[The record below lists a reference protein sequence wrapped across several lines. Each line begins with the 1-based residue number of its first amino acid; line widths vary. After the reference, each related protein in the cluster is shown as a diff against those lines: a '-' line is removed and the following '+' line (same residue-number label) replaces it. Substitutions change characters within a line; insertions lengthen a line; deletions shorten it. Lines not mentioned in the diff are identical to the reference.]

1 MRALQLLD
9 ISAPLSGLGLASR
22 DGMLDRS
29 RPRERL
35 WHAGPERLTDA
46 ELIAIVLGTGVRGR
60 PALTVADAVVTAAG
74 GLATLARAT
83 PAELAEAHGVGAAQA
98 ARLAAGFE
106 LGRRALRPAPDRRG
120 LTQPRDVLDLL
131 RPRLAGLEQ
140 ELFFAIALDGR
151 NRVIDAVEIAR
162 GQLTGV
168 EVHPREVF
176 RPLIRMAA
184 AGAVV
189 AHNHPSGDPTPS
201 GDDIGLTRRLRAVG
215 ELVGIPIVD
224 HIVIAGD
231 RCVSIAEWL
240 GTEL

>member
-1 MRALQLLD
+1 
-9 ISAPLSGLGLASR
+9 
-22 DGMLDRS
+22 MLDRTDRTDRTDCS

-35 WHAGPERLTDA
+35 WLAGPDRLTDA

-60 PALTVADAVVTAAG
+60 PALAVADDVVTAAG
-74 GLATLARAT
+74 GLHILARAS
-83 PAELAEAHGVGAAQA
+83 PAELSLAHGVGAAQA

-106 LGRRALRPAPDRRG
+106 LGRRALAAAPDRQA
-120 LTQPRDVLDLL
+120 LSTPADVLHLL
-131 RPRLAGLEQ
+131 QPRLAGLAQ
-140 ELFFAIALDGR
+140 EVFFAIGIDAR
-151 NRVIDAVEIAR
+151 NRIVGAVEIAR
-162 GQLTGV
+162 GMVTGV

-201 GDDIGLTRRLRAVG
+201 SEDIGLTRRLRAVG

-224 HIVIAGD
+224 HIVVAGD
-231 RCVSIAEWL
+231 RFISIAEWL

>member
-1 MRALQLLD
+1 VQIIAL
-9 ISAPLSGLGLASR
+9 A
-22 DGMLDRS
+22 S

-35 WHAGPERLTDA
+35 WQRGADRLTDA
-46 ELIAIVLGTGVRGR
+46 ELLAIVLGTGVRGR
-60 PALTVADAVVTAAG
+60 SALEVAAALVEAAG
-74 GLATLARAT
+74 GLTALGRAS
-83 PAELAEAHGVGAAQA
+83 PAELAVAHGVGAAQA

-106 LGRRALRPAPDRRG
+106 LGRRALEAAPARPILGEAA
-120 LTQPRDVLDLL
+120 DVLRLL
-131 RPRLAGLEQ
+131 RPRVVGLAQ
-140 ELFFAIALDGR
+140 EVFFAIG
-151 NRVIDAVEIAR
+151 IDARNGIIGEVEVAR
-162 GQLTGV
+162 GLLTGV

-201 GDDIGLTRRLRAVG
+201 AEDIALTRRLRAVG

-224 HIVIAGD
+224 HVVIAGD
-231 RCVSIAEWL
+231 RYRSIAEWL